1 MLKLQFLFS
10 QMEQLRLQ
18 GDSGSLPAAF
28 RRKKRSV
35 QAAGEGE
42 AMGWTGRGGVGGCCR
57 EQEVL
62 YPVAQVPPCAASKVR
77 STGVRIHHTGFPSA
91 AFYWCDLS

>member
-62 YPVAQVPPCAASKVR
+62 SPWPRSLPVQLPRSGPLVLESTTLVSPLQL
-77 STGVRIHHTGFPSA
+77 STGVT
-91 AFYWCDLS
+91 